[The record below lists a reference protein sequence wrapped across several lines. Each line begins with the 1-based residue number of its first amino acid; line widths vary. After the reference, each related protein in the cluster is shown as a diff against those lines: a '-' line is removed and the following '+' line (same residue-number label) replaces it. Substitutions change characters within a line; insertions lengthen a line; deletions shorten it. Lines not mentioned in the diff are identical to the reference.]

1 MSKKIIVNIVIILSI
16 LIIFCFIALI
26 YGMYLKISKNPN
38 NTIYSKDLIS
48 LDLKE
53 DEKITSIQV
62 IDQNRLLIT
71 IQNPSILKGAIY
83 NIERKKIEE
92 YIDK

>member
-1 MSKKIIVNIVIILSI
+1 
-16 LIIFCFIALI
+16 
-26 YGMYLKISKNPN
+26 MYLKISKNPN